1 MKNHTLMLVFSC
13 LCFQWSNAQTPD
25 LSRYKQQVQRLS
37 EDVAYFDVEKINDQF
52 YMIIGGGGN
61 VGVFVGDSEVILI
74 DNKYEVLEA
83 VLMDALRTF
92 TDKPIKYMINTHFH
106 HDHSDGNKTYG
117 KQGIPIIAHENAKKR
132 MQATAELYGG
142 ILPFLEGF
150 VQDKYP
156 ENALPVIT
164 YDSKISLH
172 ESGEHIELYHFGYG
186 HTDGDSV
193 VYFTKANIMHTGDTF
208 VGYRYPY
215 VDLYNGGS
223 IQGIIQ
229 VLENIAAITNDDT
242 IIMPGHGPISS
253 RKEVLQI
260 KTALTELYEKTL
272 EGLKQG
278 RTPKA
283 IAASIPTT
291 VGKAENIKLNY
302 IKSIALEQEQVERL
316 TADRLIAK
324 KRGCCSAPF

>member
-1 MKNHTLMLVFSC
+1 MLC
-13 LCFQWSNAQTPD
+13 T
-25 LSRYKQQVQRLS
+25 
-37 EDVAYFDVEKINDQF
+37 
-52 YMIIGGGGN
+52 
-61 VGVFVGDSEVILI
+61 
-74 DNKYEVLEA
+74 
-83 VLMDALRTF
+83 
-92 TDKPIKYMINTHFH
+92 
-106 HDHSDGNKTYG
+106 
-117 KQGIPIIAHENAKKR
+117 
-132 MQATAELYGG
+132 
-142 ILPFLEGF
+142 
-150 VQDKYP
+150 
-156 ENALPVIT
+156 VIT

-193 VYFTKANIMHTGDTF
+193 VYFTEANIMHTGDTF

-272 EGLKQG
+272 KGLKQG
-278 RTPKA
+278 QTPKA

-302 IKSIALEQEQVERL
+302 IKSIALEQERSK
-316 TADRLIAK
+316 D
-324 KRGCCSAPF
+324 